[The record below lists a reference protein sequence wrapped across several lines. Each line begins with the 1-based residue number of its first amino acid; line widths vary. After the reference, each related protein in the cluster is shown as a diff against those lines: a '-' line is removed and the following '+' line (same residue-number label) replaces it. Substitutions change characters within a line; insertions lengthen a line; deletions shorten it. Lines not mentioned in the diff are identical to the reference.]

1 MGDVTTHL
9 RVAALLVA
17 LVLAVAGCTTPL
29 TQPGPSS
36 DPGQAPAQGGA
47 PLGTTLRIVAGS
59 EHRSVLDQVVIPWCQ
74 QHRYDCQYT
83 LKGSV
88 DQARILA
95 GGGGD
100 YEAYWF
106 ASSVFAQLG
115 NTSGQLTD
123 VQPMFLTPIVYA
135 GWKSEMERLG
145 FGPGADVTV
154 QQVLDAVEGGQ
165 TKVWATNPTQSNSGA
180 TMYFAFLNHFAGNG
194 PGQALTAEQL
204 ASAPVKDGISR
215 FVQAMDRTPPSTGT
229 MMRECLE
236 AAPGQCQT
244 LFTYEDLVIESNH
257 ELEAAGREPLTVAY
271 PRGALAIS
279 DAPLGFFPRS
289 DADNEHRRKVFT
301 ELQAFLLTD
310 PGAREALTKLG
321 RRPADSV
328 GLTLTD
334 PDLGVFNPAWGIRT
348 DVREQAI
355 VFPAAPVIQQ
365 ALDDYHSTFRQAAS
379 VYYCLDGSG
388 SMSGAG
394 WDGVK
399 AAAAEIFD
407 PERAKVNLLQTAPD
421 DATTVAIFNSGITRG
436 PETIEGN
443 ADADLLK
450 LKALVDGYRPGG
462 GTNMYTCL
470 SEAVRAQASDGR
482 KKIATPVALL
492 SAVVVFVA
500 FFLLLP
506 GAGPLLQVGVPAAL
520 AAVAATGVAVM
531 LGRTPAEI
539 TDDAY
544 ASDADGVARKAQA
557 TMDAVTRA
565 ARDIGSAAVR
575 DDVAQIAKQVPELL
589 RRTRAEAPNSLY
601 SSASALDGHLT
612 SLLGVVTQ
620 YADLERNPEFYANA
634 PQLTHEG
641 REAVR
646 RFRDFTLES
655 IRLIN
660 AGGIA
665 EYRANLDTVAPPAI
679 PDFGGDPS

>member
-1 MGDVTTHL
+1 MGHVTTHL
-9 RVAALLVA
+9 RVAAVLVA
-17 LVLAVAGCTTPL
+17 LVLAVAGCTTPR
-29 TQPGPSS
+29 TQPNPPSG
-36 DPGQAPAQGGA
+36 PGQAPAQGGA

-59 EHRSVLDQVVIPWCQ
+59 EHRSVLDQVVVPWCE

-83 LKGSV
+83 LMGSV
-88 DQARILA
+88 DQARLLTA
-95 GGGGD
+95 GGGEF
-100 YEAYWF
+100 EAYWF

-215 FVQAMDRTPPSTGT
+215 FVRAMDRTPPSTGT

-289 DADNEHRRKVFT
+289 DADNDHRRKVFT
-301 ELQAFLLTD
+301 ELQSFLLTD

-365 ALDDYHSTFRQAAS
+365 ALDDYHGTFRQAAS

-407 PERAKVNLLQTAPD
+407 PERARVNLLQTAPD
-421 DATTVAIFNSGITRG
+421 DATTVTIFNSGITRG

-443 ADADLLK
+443 ADADLLR

-470 SEAVRAQASDGR
+470 TEAVRAQASDSR
-482 KKIATPVALL
+482 KKIIVLMTDGQSTDGGRRQATEAATRPDDPAGGELGGVQDDRGTGARALPRADHLLRPPADRAQPQSPPAHRRAQRRRAAEARVGGLRVPLGAQRRPQRRRPVPRPA
-492 SAVVVFVA
+492 
-500 FFLLLP
+500 P
-506 GAGPLLQVGVPAAL
+506 GAARPRDARPQRRGHPRPARLPEGPHPLP
-520 AAVAATGVAVM
+520 
-531 LGRTPAEI
+531 
-539 TDDAY
+539 
-544 ASDADGVARKAQA
+544 
-557 TMDAVTRA
+557 VT
-565 ARDIGSAAVR
+565 
-575 DDVAQIAKQVPELL
+575 
-589 RRTRAEAPNSLY
+589 
-601 SSASALDGHLT
+601 
-612 SLLGVVTQ
+612 
-620 YADLERNPEFYANA
+620 
-634 PQLTHEG
+634 
-641 REAVR
+641 
-646 RFRDFTLES
+646 
-655 IRLIN
+655 
-660 AGGIA
+660 AGP
-665 EYRANLDTVAPPAI
+665 RP
-679 PDFGGDPS
+679 